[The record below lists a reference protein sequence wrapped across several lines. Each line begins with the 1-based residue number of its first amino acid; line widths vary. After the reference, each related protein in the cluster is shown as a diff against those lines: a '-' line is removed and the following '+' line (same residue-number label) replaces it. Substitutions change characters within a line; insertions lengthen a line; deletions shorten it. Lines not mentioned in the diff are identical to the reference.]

1 MAGEAKIDPMH
12 QFLITPVGG
21 GELTGSPFVFT
32 NSALWMLVVLGCI
45 LLFKYALSLPIPLA
59 PWLLGI

>member
-1 MAGEAKIDPMH
+1 
-12 QFLITPVGG
+12 
-21 GELTGSPFVFT
+21 
-32 NSALWMLVVLGCI
+32 MLVAGFAADDLKWKELIIFTAAMSVVCA